1 MTLMH
6 VFFTTKPRFE
16 VKKLPSLHK
25 WIPMAEELKGTFT
38 PKECKCDEFCLQTR
52 LCIRAIPSYSKPQF
66 QSEAKCKTID
76 MKMNFILKQIK
87 VIFTRK
93 VMHLASFWKG
103 NVLEFGNGLL
113 HWNNCY
119 LYLCHRTFFG
129 LSWSAIQLFVPWVS
143 LNSSTSASSEGEF
156 LSFTVDILIVMNY
169 SSNLLRRNIY
179 FWIFEKLSL
188 HIWLI

>member
-66 QSEAKCKTID
+66 QSEAKCKAID
-76 MKMNFILKQIK
+76 MHSRANKTHFHKKGFALSLVLKGK
-87 VIFTRK
+87 
-93 VMHLASFWKG
+93 L
-103 NVLEFGNGLL
+103 FGNRRWSIAKMQALFAFL
-113 HWNNCY
+113 VCLTRSYKIEVWPSYRKRQTAVCIWRFHFSR
-119 LYLCHRTFFG
+119 LPIFG
-129 LSWSAIQLFVPWVS
+129 
-143 LNSSTSASSEGEF
+143 T
-156 LSFTVDILIVMNY
+156 
-169 SSNLLRRNIY
+169 
-179 FWIFEKLSL
+179 
-188 HIWLI
+188 